1 MALPQARPPW
11 LDTTMPRTPTATAC
25 GAAQGRTK
33 MDGKRREKK
42 VVMVCFHLQIFT
54 FFILFTF
61 FHLHLFPSKVC
72 FLLVLH
78 LHLDKKN
85 EKKNTHHNTCLAT
98 AGFWRSWEG
107 ASLGDIT
114 TWLLGLF
121 TASSTWLLEKMDDS
135 HFYHILLI
143 NKNRNIFHL
152 KTNLKK
158 LPPCSQC
165 PPRWCFVQSSPAVHP
180 QHFECLSD
188 RQVHLPQWLSTDS
201 VRASFDVISPR
212 MSFFGEAKAMKS
224 DILPSNNFSETI
236 L

>member
-33 MDGKRREKK
+33 MDGKRMEKK
-42 VVMVCFHLQIFT
+42 VVMVCFHLQSSPFSSCSP
-54 FFILFTF
+54 FSSSSFS
-61 FHLHLFPSKVC
+61 SKVC

-85 EKKNTHHNTCLAT
+85 MKNTHHNTCLAT

-114 TWLLGLF
+114 TWLWRPLRCIFNLTFG
-121 TASSTWLLEKMDDS
+121 KMDGS
-135 HFYHILLI
+135 HFYHIRLI
-143 NKNRNIFHL
+143 NKKRSIFHL

-158 LPPCSQC
+158 TATMQSC

-180 QHFECLSD
+180 QHFECLSG
-188 RQVHLPQWLSTDS
+188 RQVHLPHWHRRFCQGFLRCDLSQ
-201 VRASFDVISPR
+201 DVVLWGR
-212 MSFFGEAKAMKS
+212 GRHWRKVF
-224 DILPSNNFSETI
+224 LPSNDFNETI